1 MWYFVAPEVVFGPD
15 SLSHLAELKAK
26 SAFIVTDRN
35 IVKLGLVERVKE
47 QLALGE
53 IAVAGVFDGVEPDPS
68 LRMVSEGVSV
78 INRCSPD
85 LIVAVGGGS
94 VMDAAK
100 AMRVQYER
108 PDIPIEEIAPF
119 VTGLDLGKKCRL
131 VCIPTTSGTGAEA
144 TWAMVLTDTEGP
156 RKMGLGCR
164 DVLPEVA
171 IVDPAFAA
179 TMPPQITADTGMD
192 VLTHGVEGYT
202 STFKNDLSD
211 GLCIRAVQL
220 VFEYL
225 PRAVRDGHDVE
236 AREKMHNAACIAGMG
251 FGNSMAALAH
261 AMGHALGTVF
271 HVPHGRA
278 VGLFLPYAVEFL
290 GEACDGLW
298 AEIACAL
305 RIDVPGGER
314 AAPVL
319 ARTIRNLAGSVNQPL
334 SVGELDIP
342 VKEFDIAV
350 PMLVDNTMA
359 DTQLVTTLRIPS
371 EDETGKLFRY
381 VYEGKSVDF

>member
-15 SLSHLAELKAK
+15 SLSRLAELQAR
-26 SAFIVTDRN
+26 SAVVVTDKN
-35 IVKLGLVERVKE
+35 IVDLGLVERVKE
-47 QLALGE
+47 QLTLGG
-53 IAVAGVFDGVEPDPS
+53 IATAAVFDGVEPDPS
-68 LRMVSEGVSV
+68 VQTVRNGVSL
-78 INRCSPD
+78 INDHGPD

-108 PDIPIEEIAPF
+108 PDVAIEEIAPF
-119 VTGLDLGKKCRL
+119 VTGLGLGKKCRL
-131 VCIPTTSGTGAEA
+131 ICIPTTSGTGAEA
-144 TWAMVLTDTEGP
+144 TWAIVLTDTEEQ

-179 TMPPQITADTGMD
+179 TMPPRITADTGMD

-225 PRAVRDGHDVE
+225 PRAVRNGDDME
-236 AREKMHNAACIAGMG
+236 AREKMHNAACIAGLG

-278 VGLFLPYAVEFL
+278 VGLLLPYAVEFL
-290 GEACDGLW
+290 GEACDEFL
-298 AEIACAL
+298 AEIAYAI
-305 RIDVPGGER
+305 RVDVPAGEG

-319 ARTIRNLAGSVNQPL
+319 ARTIRNLARSIDQPL
-334 SVGELDIP
+334 SIRELDIP
-342 VKEFDIAV
+342 SEAFDSAI
-350 PMLVDNTMA
+350 PRMVDNTMS

-371 EDETGKLFRY
+371 EAEAANLFRH
-381 VYEGKSVDF
+381 VYDGRSVDF

>member
-1 MWYFVAPEVVFGPD
+1 MWYFVSPEVVFGSD
-15 SLSHLAELKAK
+15 ALSHLAELQART
-26 SAFIVTDRN
+26 AVVVTDKN
-35 IVKLGLVERVKE
+35 IVDLGLVERVKE
-47 QLALGE
+47 QLT
-53 IAVAGVFDGVEPDPS
+53 IAGIATAAVFDGVEPDPS
-68 LRMVSEGVSV
+68 IRTVRNGVSL
-78 INRCSPD
+78 INDHGPD

-108 PDIPIEEIAPF
+108 PDIAIEEIAPF
-119 VTGLDLGKKCRL
+119 VTGLGLGKKCRL
-131 VCIPTTSGTGAEA
+131 ICIPTTSGTGAEA
-144 TWAMVLTDTEGP
+144 TWAIVLTDTEEQ

-164 DVLPEVA
+164 DVLPDVA

-179 TMPPQITADTGMD
+179 TMPPRITADTGMD

-225 PRAVRDGHDVE
+225 PRAVQNGDDME
-236 AREKMHNAACIAGMG
+236 AREKMHNAACIAGLG

-290 GEACDGLW
+290 EETCDELF
-298 AEIACAL
+298 AEIAYAI
-305 RIDVPGGER
+305 RVVVPAGER

-319 ARTIRNLAGSVNQPL
+319 ARTIRDLARNIDQPL
-334 SVGELDIP
+334 SIGELGIP
-342 VKEFDIAV
+342 SEAFEGAIPK
-350 PMLVDNTMA
+350 MVDNTMS

-371 EDETGKLFRY
+371 EDETANLFRY
-381 VYEGKSVDF
+381 VYDGRSVDF